1 MITVFKTPPR
11 MSIQKMQHKCRKEL
25 KKAELFAV
33 PLVASKS
40 HMVKVRKW
48 MRSALINC
56 FKRVSKD
63 SQASHF
69 AINSNSLEGNF

>member
-11 MSIQKMQHKCRKEL
+11 MSIQKCNTNAEKNL

-63 SQASHF
+63 TQALHF